1 VEVTAAVLQAD
12 RIYRFFHPG
21 DEEILAL
28 RGVSLE
34 VAKGEIVAVMGP
46 SGCGKSTL
54 LACLAGLD
62 DPQGG
67 TVTVG
72 GERLSHQLERVRAR
86 IRAERIG
93 VLKQTGNLLAHLT
106 VRQNIALARSAVRSS
121 NAVELSELLDS
132 LGLTARAHALPSEL
146 SGGELARAGLG
157 VALANTPDVVLADE
171 PTGELDGATEQ
182 EVLTLLRARARTGAG
197 LLIVTHSREVAAVA
211 DRIIQLRDG
220 EVAA

>member
-1 VEVTAAVLQAD
+1 MTAAVLQAD

-28 RGVSLE
+28 RGVSLAVSE
-34 VAKGEIVAVMGP
+34 GEIVAVMGP

-72 GERLSHQLERVRAR
+72 GERLSHQPERVRAR

-106 VRQNIALARSAVRSS
+106 VRQNIALARSAVRSP
-121 NAVELSELLDS
+121 NTVELSNLLDS
-132 LGLTARAHALPSEL
+132 LGLSARAHALPSEL

-157 VALANTPDVVLADE
+157 VALANTPDVILADE

-182 EVLTLLRARARTGAG
+182 DVLNLLRARARTGAG

-211 DRIIQLRDG
+211 DRVIQLRDG

>member
-1 VEVTAAVLQAD
+1 MTAAVLQAD

>member
-1 VEVTAAVLQAD
+1 MEVTRVVLRAD

-28 RGVSLE
+28 KGVSLH
-34 VAKGEIVAVMGP
+34 VAQGEIVAVMGP

-67 TVTVG
+67 TVSVA
-72 GERLSHQLERVRAR
+72 GERLSHRPERIRAR
-86 IRAERIG
+86 IRGERIG
-93 VLKQTGNLLAHLT
+93 VLNQNGNLLAHLT
-106 VRQNIALARSAVRSS
+106 VRQNITLAQNAVRSGKR
-121 NAVELSELLDS
+121 AELGELLDA
-132 LGLTARAHALPSEL
+132 LGLATRAHALPSEL

-157 VALANTPDVVLADE
+157 VALANTPDLILADE

-182 EVLTLLRARARTGAG
+182 EVLKLLRARARMGAA
-197 LLIVTHSREVAAVA
+197 LLIVTHSVEVSAVA
-211 DRIIQLRDG
+211 DRVIHLSDG